1 MLISDLDYI
10 VPMVAADGISYLQPN
25 EIAHP
30 CGLKAK
36 YYFNDEYTFYDVT
49 HQRKVFIDEKQLSNW
64 QDITDDFKLPPG
76 GLS

>member
-49 HQRKVFIDEKQLSNW
+49 H
-64 QDITDDFKLPPG
+64 
-76 GLS
+76 